1 MTAVTGLPVRVY
13 WGRLRGGSVPRL
25 PGLFFRKLTGDGR
38 VRALAQKC
46 IAQAVSR
53 VISGI
58 MEIELL
64 PETFVTEAVL
74 LVCAFILSAV
84 IGVEREVRQKSA
96 GARTH
101 ILVGLGTAL
110 FTLVSAYGFSH
121 LLGDDVVLDPS
132 RIAAQIVSGIGFIG
146 AGVIFVRQ
154 NIVSGLTTAASIW
167 VTASVGMACGAGM
180 PLIAALTVVLYLLA
194 VTVVSGLTRRLPRHG
209 RSTLYSVRYVDGRGV
224 LRDILGTA
232 SKQGYE
238 AALSHTKRIES
249 EAGDAVEASMRFT
262 RLQRR
267 PDEDLVRR
275 LSELDGVLEV
285 RAVEETHD

>member
-1 MTAVTGLPVRVY
+1 
-13 WGRLRGGSVPRL
+13 
-25 PGLFFRKLTGDGR
+25 
-38 VRALAQKC
+38 
-46 IAQAVSR
+46 
-53 VISGI
+53 
-58 MEIELL
+58 MEIDLL
-64 PETFVTEAVL
+64 PDTFATEAVL
-74 LVCAFILSAV
+74 LVCAFVLSAV

-180 PLIAALTVVLYLLA
+180 PLIAALTVGLYLLA
-194 VTVVSGLTRRLPRHG
+194 VTVISSLTRRLPRHSH
-209 RSTLYSVRYVDGRGV
+209 STLYSVRYVDGRGV

-232 SKQGYE
+232 SEQGYE
-238 AALSHTKRIES
+238 AALSRTRRIES

-267 PDEDLVRR
+267 PDDDLVRR

>member
-1 MTAVTGLPVRVY
+1 
-13 WGRLRGGSVPRL
+13 
-25 PGLFFRKLTGDGR
+25 
-38 VRALAQKC
+38 
-46 IAQAVSR
+46 
-53 VISGI
+53 

-64 PETFVTEAVL
+64 PDTFATEAVL

-194 VTVVSGLTRRLPRHG
+194 VTVVSGLTMRLPRHG
-209 RSTLYSVRYVDGRGV
+209 RSTLYS
-224 LRDILGTA
+224 
-232 SKQGYE
+232 
-238 AALSHTKRIES
+238 
-249 EAGDAVEASMRFT
+249 AVSYTHLTLPTNR
-262 RLQRR
+262 
-267 PDEDLVRR
+267 
-275 LSELDGVLEV
+275 EV
-285 RAVEETHD
+285 